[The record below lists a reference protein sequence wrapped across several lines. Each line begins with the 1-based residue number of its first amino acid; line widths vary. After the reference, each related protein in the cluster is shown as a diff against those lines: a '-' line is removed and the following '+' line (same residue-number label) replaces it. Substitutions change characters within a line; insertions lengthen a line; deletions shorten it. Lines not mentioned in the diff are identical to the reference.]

1 MNADETEDSA
11 SKWNAELEHV
21 LITNKDDFFYQKY
34 GKIKV
39 YGGGED
45 GEKRE
50 NNPPHFHLEITNNK
64 EIQVVIPVNID
75 GELKTI
81 KGELNNQIIE
91 DLRKWFEIPFKMDN
105 SKNNYQALKT
115 FWNVLNDGDD
125 NVEKI

>member
-11 SKWNAELEHV
+11 SKWNAELEFV
-21 LITNKDDFFYQKY
+21 QITDKNDFFYQKH

-45 GEKRE
+45 GIKRE
-50 NNPPHFHLEITNNK
+50 HNPPHFHLEMSNDE
-64 EIQVVIPVNID
+64 EIQVVIPITIE

-81 KGELNNQIIE
+81 TGELNNQIIE
-91 DLRKWFEIPFKMDN
+91 DLRKWFEIPFKMDTT
-105 SKNNYQALKT
+105 KNNYQALKA